1 MKFIIISFVIISK
14 KYFFKIFIIIIGY
27 NSLTF
32 VNYIPLIKSKLVI
45 QYIIIKLGSIIFNN
59 AE

>member
-45 QYIIIKLGSIIFNN
+45 
-59 AE
+59 